1 MSRRFRGTF
10 QADPLGIP
18 DQRLDH
24 PSYCP
29 LPVACS
35 AMMVLRNTPR
45 QVVDSIAATELEP
58 LEQARKAQR
67 WVYPL
72 ETTAGIAVVRMVA
85 E

>member
-1 MSRRFRGTF
+1 
-10 QADPLGIP
+10 
-18 DQRLDH
+18 
-24 PSYCP
+24 
-29 LPVACS
+29 
-35 AMMVLRNTPR
+35 MMVLRNTPR